1 MRSASLL
8 ADHPKRRWSVRNGRT
23 VTLRR
28 RSVLAA
34 SATFLALATWSAASA
49 WYFVTQDEVV
59 LKFLE
64 LQAEQRRSYEDKLLA
79 LRTRLD
85 EVSSQRMVEQEVLET
100 RLQSLIARQAALE
113 SRHNRVQSLAD
124 RAGGP
129 IADRAPEGPTRDAA
143 VGNGSAG
150 SPPRADRAD
159 PFRLRARDPNT
170 RALERR
176 SDLDR
181 LRDELGR
188 VEHTV
193 AALEAAQRLTLQS
206 VANTAAFE
214 ARRFEG
220 ALRQAGLDP
229 TAAEVATGGTGGP
242 LVPAAAQEPFDALAL
257 EAEAGLD
264 RLDRLRRTVRA
275 LPFGE
280 PIRGEIDLSSGFGY
294 RLDPFTRGPAMHTG
308 LDFRAEYGAP
318 ARAAGAGRVVVA
330 DFSGAYGNMVEIEHA
345 QGVTSRYAH
354 LSAVGVTVGQE
365 IKAGAVLGR
374 IGSTGRSTGPHLHYE
389 VRLRGEAVD
398 PNRFLKAGASLSR
411 IVTASR

>member
-8 ADHPKRRWSVRNGRT
+8 ADHPKRRWSVRGCRT
-23 VTLRR
+23 VTLGRR
-28 RSVLAA
+28 AVLAA
-34 SATFLALATWSAASA
+34 SAVFLVLSSWSAASA
-49 WYFVTQDEVV
+49 LYFVTQDEVI

-64 LQAEQRRSYEDKLLA
+64 LQAEQKRSYEDKLLA

-113 SRHNRVQSLAD
+113 SRHGRVQSLAE

-129 IADRAPEGPTRDAA
+129 GAARAADEPTTGVAD
-143 VGNGSAG
+143 VTSSGSL
-150 SPPRADRAD
+150 PRPDRAD
-159 PFRLRARDPNT
+159 PFRRRVRDPNT
-170 RALERR
+170 RVPERR

-181 LRDELGR
+181 LRDELAA
-188 VEHTV
+188 VEHTI
-193 AALEAAQRLTLQS
+193 AALESAQRLTLES
-206 VANTAAFE
+206 VAHAAALE

-220 ALRQAGLDP
+220 ALRQAGFDP
-229 TAAEVATGGTGGP
+229 ASAEVVTGGTGGP
-242 LVPAAAQEPFDALAL
+242 LVPAAAQDPFEALVL
-257 EAEAGLD
+257 EAEIKLS
-264 RLDRLRRTVRA
+264 RLDRLRRTVGA

-294 RLDPFTRGPAMHTG
+294 RLDPFTRGPAMHAG
-308 LDFRAEYGAP
+308 LDFRAEHGAP

-330 DFSGAYGNMVEIEHA
+330 EFSGAYGNMVEIEHA
-345 QGVTSRYAH
+345 EGVTSRYAH

-398 PNRFLKAGASLSR
+398 PNRFLKAGASLSP